1 MKLFSFGEI
10 IMSLVTKYL
19 TIRDRPPHPL
29 KMSKKQ
35 TLSFKKQGMM
45 LMLLMLLMFSF
56 ALSFNTLHDLAQQQ
70 GLRA

>member
-45 LMLLMLLMFSF
+45 LMLLMFSF
-56 ALSFNTLHDLAQQQ
+56 ALSFNTSHDLAQQQ

>member
-45 LMLLMLLMFSF
+45 LMLLMFSF